1 MIRLGREGVEPLN
14 RPVTMTE
21 EVVPELIFSHNTSVT
36 PGLALL
42 MIHWMMAVLFW
53 STDWV
58 GGLTVT
64 VAAFPVIVKVAESE
78 PVPTILVAEHL

>member
-1 MIRLGREGVEPLN
+1 MIRSGREGVEPLN

-21 EVVPELIFSHNTSVT
+21 EVVPELIFSHDTSVT

-64 VAAFPVIVKVAESE
+64 VAAS
-78 PVPTILVAEHL
+78 